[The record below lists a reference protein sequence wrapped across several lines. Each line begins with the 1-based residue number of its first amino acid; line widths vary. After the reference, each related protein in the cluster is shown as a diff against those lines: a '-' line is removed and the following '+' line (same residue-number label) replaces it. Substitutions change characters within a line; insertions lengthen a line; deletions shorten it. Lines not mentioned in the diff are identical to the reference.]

1 MLKIQKVLLKI
12 QKVLLKIQ
20 KVLLKIQ
27 KFLLKIQKVLPTPE
41 VYLNLHLYEHFQHLN
56 YKFEF

>member
-1 MLKIQKVLLKI
+1 
-12 QKVLLKIQ
+12 LLKIQ